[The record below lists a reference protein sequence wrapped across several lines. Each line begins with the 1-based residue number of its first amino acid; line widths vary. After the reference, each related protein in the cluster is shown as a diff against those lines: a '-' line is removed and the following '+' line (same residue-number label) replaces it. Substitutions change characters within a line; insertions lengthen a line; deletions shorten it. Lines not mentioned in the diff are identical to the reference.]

1 MVMGVVYEDGVV
13 TFLIFLY
20 NHSFVKVS
28 YASS

>member
-1 MVMGVVYEDGVV
+1 MGVVCEEGVV

-20 NHSFVKVS
+20 NPSFVKVS